1 MFLDIFVFIVMAVLL
16 AAIAFI
22 AVKLGALPGKIA
34 RSRNHPQAEAI
45 NVCAWLGLI
54 TLGLAWPIALVWAY
68 TRPAQVAVT
77 DEKGNGEI
85 TSAIGEISERLRALE
100 KKVSNLTTQ
109 EGGGTA

>member
-54 TLGLAWPIALVWAY
+54 TLGLAWPIALIWAY
-68 TRPAQVAVT
+68 TRPAQAAVA
-77 DEKGNGEI
+77 DEEGSAEL
-85 TSAIGEISERLRALE
+85 TSAIGQMAERLTTLE
-100 KKVSNLTTQ
+100 KKVSTLTAQ
-109 EGGGTA
+109 QGGGSS

>member
-54 TLGLAWPIALVWAY
+54 TLGLAWPIALIWAY
-68 TRPAQVAVT
+68 TRPAKVALT
-77 DEKGNGEI
+77 DEEPNTELA
-85 TSAIGEISERLRALE
+85 SAIGQMAERLSALE
-100 KKVSNLTTQ
+100 KKVRNVTAQ
-109 EGGGTA
+109 EGGGSS